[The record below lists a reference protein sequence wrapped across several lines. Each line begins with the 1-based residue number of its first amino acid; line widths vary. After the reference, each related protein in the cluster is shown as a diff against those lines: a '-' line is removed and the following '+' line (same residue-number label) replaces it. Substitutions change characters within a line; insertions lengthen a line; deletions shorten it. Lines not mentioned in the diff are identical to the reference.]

1 MKYFLVFL
9 ISFSPIVFAGNA
21 NHSGKI
27 SKVRFFAISWG
38 SYSETDDAVMVF
50 YMEPS
55 LPSACGTGD
64 NRIAIGINHPLYSSV
79 VSAVLAA
86 KMSDTQVNLSYLT
99 TCSKRP
105 DAWDFGYIGIE

>member
-1 MKYFLVFL
+1 MKYVFIIL
-9 ISFSPIVFAGNA
+9 MSVSSLVFAGSA

-27 SKVRFFAISWG
+27 SKVMFFTNNWG
-38 SYSETDDAVMVF
+38 NYSETDDGMMVF

-64 NRIAIGINHPLYSSV
+64 NRIAIGISHPLYTSV

-86 KMSDTQVNLSYLT
+86 KMSDSQVNLSYLT
-99 TCSKRP
+99 TCSKRSNS
-105 DAWDFGYIGIE
+105 WDFGYIGIE